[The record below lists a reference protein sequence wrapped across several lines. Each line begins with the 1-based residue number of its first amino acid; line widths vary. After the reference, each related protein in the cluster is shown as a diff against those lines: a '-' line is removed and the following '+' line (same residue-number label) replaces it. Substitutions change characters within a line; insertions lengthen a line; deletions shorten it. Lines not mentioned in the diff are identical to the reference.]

1 MLPKIMSQYALN
13 FTFSAWIL
21 IHFFI
26 IFKYFEFFPIL
37 RHTNFQKTLFKIL
50 KTLNTKKAN
59 SKTVAQTML

>member
-26 IFKYFEFFPIL
+26 IFKDFEFFSNSQA
-37 RHTNFQKTLFKIL
+37 HKFSE
-50 KTLNTKKAN
+50 NTI
-59 SKTVAQTML
+59 